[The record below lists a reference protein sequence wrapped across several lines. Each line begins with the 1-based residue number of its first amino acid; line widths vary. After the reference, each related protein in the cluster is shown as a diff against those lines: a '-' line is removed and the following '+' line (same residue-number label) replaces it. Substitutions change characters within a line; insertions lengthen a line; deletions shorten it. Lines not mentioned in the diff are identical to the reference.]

1 MASKPVKYIAQ
12 LKGVREL
19 GLFGAADLSWWT
31 DHLGGEG
38 LEPVA
43 VDGSAQVLVTG
54 LDARWLAWPFRDL
67 SVAVAAR
74 RSGEEETGLFFARA
88 FNTSRFLVFFE
99 RRWFKLPYSRR
110 AVRVELG
117 ESASMRLGEGGLLA
131 EMGAREQSG
140 EPKEMGYTGPLFLPG
155 RRWLMVNIFG
165 LTSTFDFDADQDRFE
180 VASECADPVLAGLR
194 ASQFRGVSWHVRQSS
209 THARSKTFKVRG

>member
-1 MASKPVKYIAQ
+1 MASTPVKYIAQ

-31 DHLGGEG
+31 DHLTGEG
-38 LEPVA
+38 LEPVE
-43 VDGSAQVLVTG
+43 VDGHAQVLVTG

-74 RSGEEETGLFFARA
+74 RSGSDETGIFFARA
-88 FNTSRFLVFFE
+88 FNSSRFLVFFE
-99 RRWFKLPYSRR
+99 RRWFKLPYSRN

-117 ESASMRLGEGGLLA
+117 DSSSMRLGRDDLLA
-131 EMGAREQSG
+131 VLGRREPAP
-140 EPKEMGYTGPLFLPG
+140 PKEMGYTGPLFLPG

-165 LTSTFDFDADQDRFE
+165 LTSTFEFDDDRDRFE
-180 VASECADPVLAGLR
+180 VSSECADPVLAGLR
-194 ASQFRGVSWHVRQSS
+194 ASQFRGVCWHVRQSA
-209 THARSKTFKVRG
+209 THERSKTFKVRI

>member
-1 MASKPVKYIAQ
+1 MDTPPVKYIAQ
-12 LKGVREL
+12 LNGVREL
-19 GLFGAADLSWWT
+19 GLFGAADLSWWQ
-31 DHLGGEG
+31 DHLAGEG
-38 LEPVA
+38 LEPVE

-74 RSGEEETGLFFARA
+74 RSGSETGLFFARA

-117 ESASMRLGEGGLLA
+117 DPSFMRLGKEDLFA
-131 EMGAREQSG
+131 EMGAREQS

-155 RRWLMVNIFG
+155 QRWLMVNIFG
-165 LTSTFDFDADQDRFE
+165 LTSTFDFDADRDRFE
-180 VASECADPVLAGLR
+180 VASTCADPVLTGLR
-194 ASQFRGVSWHVRQSS
+194 ASQFRGIQWHVRQSA